1 MVLAL
6 DDALLRVLLVPVC
19 IPVHAAVCVPAIN
32 VVTRWGWVG
41 MAYPYYPYYWW
52 VPPYLPDPFMTMYAW
67 SSMWMG
73 FIAMM
78 YYIETYKVM
87 LEMWRKYVETALKV
101 ATPTTG
107 QS

>member
-1 MVLAL
+1 MV
-6 DDALLRVLLVPVC
+6 
-19 IPVHAAVCVPAIN
+19 H
-32 VVTRWGWVG
+32 
-41 MAYPYYPYYWW
+41 PYYPYYWW
-52 VPPYLPDPFMTMYAW
+52 MPPYLPDPFTTMYVW

-87 LEMWRKYVETALKV
+87 LEMWRKYVETALKA

>member
-6 DDALLRVLLVPVC
+6 DDALLHVLLVPIYVT
-19 IPVHAAVCVPAIN
+19 VCVPATN
-32 VVTRWGWVG
+32 VVTQVRWIS
-41 MAYPYYPYYWW
+41 MAYPYYWW

-101 ATPTTG
+101 TTPTTG
-107 QS
+107 QG